1 MKIIRLGL
9 LEYYIAF
16 AGNHSALS
24 NRYAAQADAGG
35 SIYGAKIDG
44 TYAGFLCVS
53 DEITAVRITYALT
66 VPEYRKQ
73 GVFTELVKHVIET
86 HKKIVRA
93 GISKEHPCYSFI
105 LKTFLKLGFLPG
117 EKVTVF
123 SCSRKDEDKWRRFM
137 DQKGKRLC
145 ETLKRQGY
153 RAVSFGE
160 LSEDLLTQLKLS
172 DRSEYANIFH
182 PSMYLENP
190 ANRLSRELSFAAV
203 KDGKLSAYC
212 LVTMGDER
220 SAMFDQISVTA
231 GELGMGVILLP
242 YVFSMERFFEMG
254 LENAYYAM
262 YGSNERANAF
272 RNKILAIFPTTETTM
287 ENYCFLQPHGQES
300 YAAYCID
307 RKDT

>member
-1 MKIIRLGL
+1 MEITRLGL

-24 NRYAAQADAGG
+24 NRYAAQAEAGG
-35 SIYGAKIDG
+35 SIYGARING
-44 TYAGFLCVS
+44 AYAGFLCVS
-53 DEITAVRITYALT
+53 DENAAVRITHAFT

-73 GVFTELVKHVIET
+73 GVFTELVKHVTENE
-86 HKKIVRA
+86 KKNVRTVL
-93 GISKEHPCYSFI
+93 SKDHLCYSFI
-105 LKTFLKLGFLPG
+105 LKTLLKLGFLPG
-117 EKVTVF
+117 ERVTVF
-123 SCSRKDEDKWRRFM
+123 SCSRRDEDKWRRFM

-153 RAVSFGE
+153 QAVSFGD
-160 LSEDLLTQLKLS
+160 LNEDLLTQLKLS
-172 DRSEYANIFH
+172 DRSEYANLFN

-190 ANRLSRELSFAAV
+190 ANKLSRELSFAAV

-212 LVTMGDER
+212 LVTRGDER
-220 SAMFDQISVTA
+220 SAMFDQISVSA

-254 LENAYYAM
+254 FENAYYAM

-272 RNKILAIFPTTETTM
+272 RNKILSVFPTTETTM
-287 ENYCFLQPHGQES
+287 ENYCFLQPNCQ
-300 YAAYCID
+300 D
-307 RKDT
+307 L

>member
-1 MKIIRLGL
+1 MKITRLGL

-35 SIYGAKIDG
+35 SIFGVRINGA
-44 TYAGFLCVS
+44 YAGFLCVS
-53 DEITAVRITYALT
+53 DEIAAVRITHAFTL
-66 VPEYRKQ
+66 PEYRKQ
-73 GVFTELVKHVIET
+73 GVFTELVKHVTET
-86 HKKIVRA
+86 HKKNVRA
-93 GISKEHPCYSFI
+93 GISNDHPCYTFI
-105 LKTFLKLGFLPG
+105 LKTLLKLGFLPG
-117 EKVTVF
+117 ERVTVF
-123 SCSRKDEDKWRRFM
+123 SCSRKDEDRWRSFM

-160 LSEDLLTQLKLS
+160 LNEDLLTQLKFS

-182 PSMYLENP
+182 PAIYLENP
-190 ANRLSRELSFAAV
+190 ANKLSRELSFAAV

-220 SAMFDQISVTA
+220 SAMFDQISVSA

-242 YVFSMERFFEMG
+242 YVFSMERFFEIG
-254 LENAYYAM
+254 LENAFYAM
-262 YGSNERANAF
+262 YGSNEHANAF
-272 RNKILAIFPTTETTM
+272 RNKILAIFPTTETAI
-287 ENYCFLQPHGQES
+287 ENYYFLQPN
-300 YAAYCID
+300 
-307 RKDT
+307 